1 MTIINM
7 NLKNKGMILPL
18 TLFLITLLTWLF
30 SILVL
35 SYKNEV
41 QIIETEIKINDR
53 YWKLENLSKI
63 AEYEIYKGDLEV
75 KKNIYK
81 DIIEYFEGKE
91 LIWIDTDKISK
102 SGFKRYKVKQNG
114 KEVFEKINLKT
125 FGKNTLEIEL
135 LKNITIEKEVI
146 QVVINLF
153 YEYKDGE
160 DDFFKSSKREIKG
173 VEVRIKNEDIGNK

>member
-1 MTIINM
+1 MTTINM

-41 QIIETEIKINDR
+41 DIIKTEVKTNDR

-75 KKNIYK
+75 KKKIYK
-81 DIIEYFEGKE
+81 DIIEYFEDKE
-91 LIWIDTDKISK
+91 LIWIDTD
-102 SGFKRYKVKQNG
+102 
-114 KEVFEKINLKT
+114 
-125 FGKNTLEIEL
+125 
-135 LKNITIEKEVI
+135 
-146 QVVINLF
+146 
-153 YEYKDGE
+153 
-160 DDFFKSSKREIKG
+160 
-173 VEVRIKNEDIGNK
+173 

>member
-75 KKNIYK
+75 KKKIYK
-81 DIIEYFEGKE
+81 DIIEYFEDKE

-125 FGKNTLEIEL
+125 FGKNTFEIEL
-135 LKNITIEKEVI
+135 LKNIIVETEVI
-146 QVVINLF
+146 QIIIKLF
-153 YEYKDGE
+153 YEYEDGE
-160 DDFFKSSKREIKG
+160 NNFFKSSKREIKG
-173 VEVRIKNEDIGNK
+173 VEVKVKNENIRNK